1 MFLFFL
7 PLCLSQYLVQANPVP
22 CGGHEVLLDGVGKKC
37 ILVGAPYAHRRYV
50 YQWCVKTLLQLQ
62 GKKTGGKRGF
72 NNVEK
77 TLDLVA
83 EGKKQTYM
91 C

>member
-1 MFLFFL
+1 MPTGDMYTSGVSKHFL
-7 PLCLSQYLVQANPVP
+7 SYR
-22 CGGHEVLLDGVGKKC
+22 GE
-37 ILVGAPYAHRRYV
+37 
-50 YQWCVKTLLQLQ
+50 
-62 GKKTGGKRGF
+62 KTGGKRGF
-72 NNVEK
+72 NIVEK